1 MLAMW
6 LAPLIRS
13 HANPLVTEM
22 EVTSDTAASRP
33 VRRKEARIIVSIYR
47 LNPRKNA
54 VGGGLRPGGLIRLSI
69 SNQHLGLK
77 AAGHKPAHCDVVVGT
92 CFDDL

>member
-1 MLAMW
+1 MALGEQGTIDWHPLGAQGNPQGAAGEAGISSIIEPTFKADERGLEVPAIAMLAMW

-33 VRRKEARIIVSIYR
+33 V
-47 LNPRKNA
+47 
-54 VGGGLRPGGLIRLSI
+54 
-69 SNQHLGLK
+69 
-77 AAGHKPAHCDVVVGT
+77 
-92 CFDDL
+92 